1 MLPQRLPDAEF
12 EIMEYIWD
20 ATPPV
25 TTSQAMESV
34 GRAHGWKIQT
44 LATLFKR
51 LTERGFLRAERGTG
65 RERAFY
71 PAISRAEYLRMETE
85 RFVGRYHKH
94 SYASLIS
101 TLHSERL
108 TAEDLDELSR
118 WLREEKEWGD

>member
-51 LTERGFLRAERGTG
+51 LTSGDSCAQSAEREG
-65 RERAFY
+65 ERAFY

-118 WLREEKEWGD
+118 WLREEKERGD